1 MSRVFLSY
9 ADEDRAFASK
19 LKRALTARGAETF
32 DPITAFRPGEDFST
46 AILKS
51 LKRADLLVFV
61 VPRFEGQGKSAL
73 VELGAAK
80 AMGKRI
86 VSVVPERTRAANS
99 DVAAALG
106 ETHYFDGNRD
116 PADWA
121 DQVLSELKAA

>member
-9 ADEDRAFASK
+9 AAEDRAFASR
-19 LKRALTARGAETF
+19 LKRALTAQGAETV
-32 DPITAFRPGEDFST
+32 DPAEDMKPGDDLSA

-51 LKRADLLVFV
+51 LKRSDLLVFV
-61 VPRFEGQGKSAL
+61 VPRYEGQGKSAL

-80 AMGKRI
+80 ALGKRI
-86 VSVVPERTRAANS
+86 VSVVPEKARVAYS
-99 DVAAALG
+99 DVASALG
-106 ETHYFDGNRD
+106 ETYFFDGDRN

>member
-9 ADEDRAFASK
+9 ANEDRTFAAR
-19 LKRALTARGAETF
+19 LKQALSAHGAETL
-32 DPITAFRPGEDFST
+32 DPGDDLRPGKDWSA

-61 VPRFEGQGKSAL
+61 VPRYEGQGKSAL

-86 VSVVPERTRAANS
+86 VSVLPDRARAANT
-99 DVAAALG
+99 DVAMALG
-106 ETHYFDGNRD
+106 DTHYVGDDRD
-116 PADWA
+116 INDWA
-121 DQVLSELKAA
+121 GRVLSELKAA